1 MVTLPQVSNLAST
14 IIHLS
19 ADQILSIHLLV
30 IHTEGVLIITKPE
43 VYQTFA
49 MQKSQLVIT
58 P

>member
-1 MVTLPQVSNLAST
+1 MVTLPRVSNLAST

-30 IHTEGVLIITKPE
+30 IQTEGVFIITKPE
-43 VYQTFA
+43 VYLTFA
-49 MQKSQLVIT
+49 MQKSLLLLS